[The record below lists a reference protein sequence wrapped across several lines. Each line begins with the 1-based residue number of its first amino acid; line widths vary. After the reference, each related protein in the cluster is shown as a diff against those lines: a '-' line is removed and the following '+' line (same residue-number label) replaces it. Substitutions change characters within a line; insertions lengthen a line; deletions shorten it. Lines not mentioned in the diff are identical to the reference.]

1 MIKSS
6 TKTIILILS
15 AFFFLCCEDEIKEV
29 KLARFKN
36 IFLYQSELF
45 NEVPL
50 SLNDKDSTIFVENY
64 IHKWLVD
71 QMIMEKSEEMIPQ
84 EVISVNKKINKY
96 KLSLISYEFEQFY
109 INKRLDTSVS
119 DFEIKEYYKNHLD
132 DFVLNDYVVKCM
144 YIKIPKMS
152 KFYQVARKNYHM
164 KDEQMVDQMIKISQ
178 NDNVNFYY
186 NPDEWI
192 FFDDLLK
199 EIPILE
205 NYSKVEFI
213 QKKKKTILEYN
224 NNIYFV
230 NIFDFIIKDGTSP
243 LSFET
248 NKIKSII
255 LNQRSKDLRKK
266 LRLDLY
272 EDGIKNNYVE
282 KYTL

>member
-1 MIKSS
+1 MIRSS

-15 AFFFLCCEDEIKEV
+15 AFFFLCCEDETKEV

-36 IFLYQSELF
+36 VFLYQSELF

-50 SLNDKDSTIFVENY
+50 SLNEKDSTIFVDNY

-144 YIKIPKMS
+144 YMKFLKCLNFIKW
-152 KFYQVARKNYHM
+152 Q
-164 KDEQMVDQMIKISQ
+164 EKI
-178 NDNVNFYY
+178 
-186 NPDEWI
+186 
-192 FFDDLLK
+192 
-199 EIPILE
+199 
-205 NYSKVEFI
+205 
-213 QKKKKTILEYN
+213 T
-224 NNIYFV
+224 
-230 NIFDFIIKDGTSP
+230 T
-243 LSFET
+243 
-248 NKIKSII
+248 
-255 LNQRSKDLRKK
+255 
-266 LRLDLY
+266 
-272 EDGIKNNYVE
+272 
-282 KYTL
+282 